1 MANLQRMTPK
11 RLGEIF
17 THSGLVTPEQL
28 EESLADQQKT
38 GKHLG
43 ELMVERGYVTERD
56 VAEAIATQFSLPYLS
71 PTQYF
76 VPSEMTD
83 VIPVETMQKYNLVP
97 IDKLGRI
104 LMLVI
109 AGPVE
114 NEVLEKIEKD
124 TQSALQIYVGTLAD
138 VRAAIEKLV
147 DASKR
152 AQDKK
157 DKKDVKDMKNP

>member
-17 THSGLVTPEQL
+17 THSGLITPEQL
-28 EESLADQQKT
+28 EESLADQQKS

-43 ELMVERGYVTERD
+43 ELLVERGYVTERD
-56 VAEAIATQFSLPYLS
+56 VAEAIATQFSLPYLL

-76 VPSEMTD
+76 VPSEMTGL
-83 VIPVETMQKYNLVP
+83 VPVETMKKHNLVP
-97 IDKLGRI
+97 IDKLGKI
-104 LMLVI
+104 LMVVI

-124 TQSALQIYVGTLAD
+124 TESTLQIYVGTLAE

-147 DASKR
+147 DASSK
-152 AQDKK
+152 AK
-157 DKKDVKDMKNP
+157 DKKKP